1 MPYVIDGT
9 RGAAVDVH
17 EVEDPIGASTVGR
30 KSGRKASI
38 IKAEFRAV
46 PGVGGKC
53 LHCNE
58 VAKTTQQNGT
68 ILAEQLFSRA
78 SAPLLVRQSAWDA
91 CATLQRSAARP
102 IDLAVV
108 TTVIAASRFA
118 GGGSGKSS
126 VAAAARPSGLQPA
139 AGSMHKFLDRV
150 TTEQRSAIES
160 SIMRFFVANR
170 VPFLVV
176 ESTSFIGMLRA
187 VRPALVDRN
196 LVRSRK
202 KMDEPGLTAMYTDT
216 RKQVSGWLAA
226 WCVRRNA
233 VLVLNAWE
241 NVKHNHIVNLLAVVG
256 DKVIFQD
263 SIYCGDECQDA
274 PG

>member
-1 MPYVIDGT
+1 MPSVIDGT
-9 RGAAVDVH
+9 RGAAVD
-17 EVEDPIGASTVGR
+17 EPGVEDPIGASAVCR

-46 PGVGGKC
+46 PGVGDKC
-53 LHCNE
+53 LHCNQI
-58 VAKTTQQNGT
+58 AKTTQQNGK
-68 ILAEQLFSRA
+68 ILAEHLFSRA
-78 SAPLLVRQSAWDA
+78 SSPLPVRQSAWDA

-126 VAAAARPSGLQPA
+126 VAAAARPSGIQPA

-150 TTEQRSAIES
+150 TTEQGSAIES

-170 VPFLVV
+170 VPFLMV
-176 ESTSFIGMLRA
+176 ESPSIIYMLKA
-187 VRPALVDRN
+187 LRPALVDRN
-196 LVRSRK
+196 LAPSRK
-202 KMDEPGLTAMYTDT
+202 KMAEPGLTAMYTDT
-216 RKQVSGWLAA
+216 RKQVLGWLAA
-226 WCVRRNA
+226 WCVRRKA
-233 VLVLNAWE
+233 VLVLDAWE

-256 DKVIFQD
+256 NKVIF
-263 SIYCGDECQDA
+263 
-274 PG
+274 